1 MLESLSG
8 ASVDVVFLSFDEVLE
23 HGIPEDIDVII
34 NAGDAHTAFSG
45 GDVWKNEKLISMM
58 REWIYNGG
66 GFVGIGEP
74 TAVENGGRFFQLAD
88 ALGVDKELG
97 FTLHTDKYFHTP
109 LASHFIT
116 EDVVEELDFGE
127 GMRNIYALNENTEII
142 SYSNGEKEEAFILL
156 VFHTARR
163 IHAYCCVL
171 SIMRHIKK
179 KNLKNGMRITSI
191 VKFMHTRITTCMQ
204 F

>member
-1 MLESLSG
+1 MLQVS
-8 ASVDVVFLSFDEVLE
+8 
-23 HGIPEDIDVII
+23 
-34 NAGDAHTAFSG
+34 
-45 GDVWKNEKLISMM
+45 
-58 REWIYNGG
+58 
-66 GFVGIGEP
+66 
-74 TAVENGGRFFQLAD
+74 
-88 ALGVDKELG
+88 DKELG

-127 GMRNIYALNENTEII
+127 GMRNIYALNENAEII
-142 SYSNGEKEEAFILL
+142 SYSNGEVHLGAHTYGKGRGVYIAGLPYSTQNTRVLAAF
-156 VFHTARR
+156 
-163 IHAYCCVL
+163 